1 MRSYWLGIALWVPG
15 ACRSPAAA
23 QQVPRLDIEATCRA
37 APRLLAEDPNPYEG
51 CMQDETDAER
61 ELKAM
66 WGSAAAAH
74 RETCA
79 AEAQIGGSPR
89 HFDMLTCLQM
99 AQGQSRRSRADSALR
114 DAISLIPDF

>member
-1 MRSYWLGIALWVPG
+1 MRAYWLGIALLIPG
-15 ACRSPAAA
+15 AYLSPAAA

-37 APRLLAEDPNPYEG
+37 APRLLAEDANPYNG

-61 ELKAM
+61 ERKTM

-79 AEAQIGGSPR
+79 GEAQIGGSPSYV
-89 HFDMLTCLQM
+89 DMLTCLEM
-99 AQGQSRRSRADSALR
+99 AQGAAPTKPRRQRS
-114 DAISLIPDF
+114 P

>member
-1 MRSYWLGIALWVPG
+1 MRAYWLGIALLVQG
-15 ACRSPAAA
+15 ACLSPAAA

-37 APRLLAEDPNPYEG
+37 APRLLAEDASPYNG
-51 CMQDETDAER
+51 CMQDETEAER

-79 AEAQIGGSPR
+79 GEAQIGGSPSYV
-89 HFDMLTCLQM
+89 DMLTCLQM
-99 AQGQSRRSRADSALR
+99 AQGAEPTKPRRQRS
-114 DAISLIPDF
+114 P

>member
-1 MRSYWLGIALWVPG
+1 MRPCLPSFLVLWSVFLMSTAG
-15 ACRSPAAA
+15 A
-23 QQVPRLDIEATCRA
+23 QQLPRLDIEATCRA
-37 APRLLAEDPNPYEG
+37 APRLLAEDANPYEG

-79 AEAQIGGSPR
+79 GEAQIGGSPSYV
-89 HFDMLTCLQM
+89 DMLTCLEM
-99 AQGQSRRSRADSALR
+99 AQGSTPTKPRRQRS
-114 DAISLIPDF
+114 P

>member
-1 MRSYWLGIALWVPG
+1 MRAYWLGIALLVPG
-15 ACRSPAAA
+15 VCLSPAAA

-37 APRLLAEDPNPYEG
+37 APRLLAEDANPYEG
-51 CMQDETDAER
+51 CMRDETDAER

-79 AEAQIGGSPR
+79 GEAQIGGSPSYV
-89 HFDMLTCLQM
+89 DMLTCLQM
-99 AQGQSRRSRADSALR
+99 AQGAEPTKPRRQRS
-114 DAISLIPDF
+114 P